1 MKTPGDYALD
11 HANGKPWADIIAEIR
26 AEAVAAACCAPDEYP
41 CNDLSLLEDDE

>member
-26 AEAVAAACCAPDEYP
+26 EEAVADYRQVPYTP
-41 CNDLSLLEDDE
+41 TEDDE